1 MSDLNTAQ
9 FAFKNAVNLYSDNN
23 LNEAIEQLNE
33 ILKIHPNHENALD
46 LSGIIFIKQNKLEE
60 ALYVVNKSIK
70 LVKNNKKYLD
80 IKYKLLIYKG
90 DNNNAFDCL
99 KLLHKK
105 YPSVNSAREIS
116 NHYLDLDE
124 KDKADEIIQTFLES
138 DKTYSELYKGIRHVK
153 ANRDI
158 QAEKAYKKVLKKD
171 KNNVDALRLLGLLAT
186 KNRKYS
192 VAEKL
197 FIKAISLQPYYKLL
211 WDNLAKCY
219 RFQNKL
225 TEAKK
230 AFSNLIKL
238 DPSNFEAIGASA
250 TMSVRLGQYNE

>member
-1 MSDLNTAQ
+1 M
-9 FAFKNAVNLYSDNN
+9 
-23 LNEAIEQLNE
+23 
-33 ILKIHPNHENALD
+33 
-46 LSGIIFIKQNKLEE
+46 
-60 ALYVVNKSIK
+60 
-70 LVKNNKKYLD
+70 
-80 IKYKLLIYKG
+80 
-90 DNNNAFDCL
+90 
-99 KLLHKK
+99 
-105 YPSVNSAREIS
+105 
-116 NHYLDLDE
+116 
-124 KDKADEIIQTFLES
+124 
-138 DKTYSELYKGIRHVK
+138 YKGIRHVK

-250 TMSVRLGQYNE
+250 TMSVRLGQYNEGIALYNL